1 MEVSPQIVKTT
12 PNENFNE
19 EKIIKESKYEL
30 NYENNNF
37 ILILILTE
45 CNLIFKLKEK
55 NIISSK
61 YYISKNNLDDL
72 IKIDKQFRA
81 YDTINEIFELLID
94 ILNINQAFIQK
105 KEDYLVIKFLFPLPG
120 NKKKEIIIP
129 LHIENFEQ
137 KNINDELVKK
147 VNDLEDKLNKEIEE
161 NKIYKKI
168 INENKKIINENQKI
182 INENKNIINE
192 LKEEIKIL
200 KNEINDLKNWKKEK
214 IEKKEKEKESNIIK
228 DKKEYEFIENRL
240 KLAGNNRDIR
250 YKLLYRASKDGDKAK
265 TFHEKCNGIKGTL
278 CLVETTDNIKLGGYT
293 EALWD
298 GSGFK
303 KDDKAFCFS
312 LNLKKIY
319 NVGIP
324 EYAIQP
330 RENYGPRF
338 ANTLFGIENESFKK
352 GEKGGWCSYTSDKAY
367 GIIEKTYEITGGK
380 EYFGV
385 KEVEVFQIIFK

>member
-1 MEVSPQIVKTT
+1 MEVAPQIVKTT

-30 NYENNNF
+30 NYENKNF
-37 ILILILTE
+37 YLILILTE
-45 CNLIFKLKEK
+45 SNLIFKLKEK

-72 IKIDKQFRA
+72 IKIDKLFRA

-94 ILNINQAFIQK
+94 ILNINQAFIQE
-105 KEDYLVIKFLFPLPG
+105 KEDYLVINFLFSLPG

>member
-1 MEVSPQIVKTT
+1 MEVAPQIVKTT

-30 NYENNNF
+30 NYEKKNF

-45 CNLIFKLKEK
+45 YNLIFKLKEK

-129 LHIENFEQ
+129 LKIENFEQ

-147 VNDLEDKLNKEIEE
+147 VNDLENKLNKEIEE
-161 NKIYKKI
+161 NKIYK
-168 INENKKIINENQKI
+168 KI

-214 IEKKEKEKESNIIK
+214 IEKKKEKESNIIK
-228 DKKEYEFIENRL
+228 YKMEYEFIENRL

-278 CLVETTDNIKLGGYT
+278 CLVETTDNIRLGGYT

-298 GSGFK
+298 GSGYK

-319 NVGIP
+319 NVAIP
-324 EYAIQP
+324 EYAI
-330 RENYGPRF
+330 
-338 ANTLFGIENESFKK
+338 
-352 GEKGGWCSYTSDKAY
+352 
-367 GIIEKTYEITGGK
+367 
-380 EYFGV
+380 
-385 KEVEVFQIIFK
+385 

>member
-1 MEVSPQIVKTT
+1 MEVAPQIVKTT

-30 NYENNNF
+30 NYENKNF

-45 CNLIFKLKEK
+45 YNLIFKLKEK

-105 KEDYLVIKFLFPLPG
+105 KEDYLVINFLFSLPG

-168 INENKKIINENQKI
+168 INENK
-182 INENKNIINE
+182 NIING

-214 IEKKEKEKESNIIK
+214 IEKKEKEKEKEKESNIIK

-240 KLAGNNRDIR
+240 KLAGNNKDIR

-298 GSGFK
+298 GSGYK
-303 KDDKAFCFS
+303 KDEKAFCFS

-319 NVGIP
+319 NVAIP
-324 EYAIQP
+324 EQAIQP
-330 RENYGPRF
+330 EEKYGPRF
-338 ANTLFGIENESFKK
+338 ASTLFGIEDESFKN
-352 GEKGGWCSYTSDKAY
+352 GENGGWCNYTYDKQY
-367 GIIEKTYEITGGK
+367 GIIEKKYEITGGK
-380 EYFGV
+380 NEFGV